1 MGFVS
6 KIFNATIGRPVS
18 GVVAQAFRI
27 NVDGGVVAGPPEALR
42 DSICHDGGEAPLFTP
57 FPIVEVANAAAMTL
71 LVSGANEACP
81 TALTIARVAV
91 DLRISV
97 VASLSF
103 PPFEVGPIDYP
114 LKYPFNPPGIAV
126 VNQTHALARVR
137 VLRTNSTVEV
147 GNCDY
152 GSAAMSA

>member
-1 MGFVS
+1 M
-6 KIFNATIGRPVS
+6 AE
-18 GVVAQAFRI
+18 
-27 NVDGGVVAGPPEALR
+27 PPDALL